1 MNRSY
6 TINDLI
12 LFAYSEPENDESE
25 KYRSFIRKNKLLNK
39 EYKTIC
45 RIKHYFASKKVGPSE
60 STIKNILSYSRALS
74 VNRTQKA
81 GNFSLLLN

>member
-25 KYRSFIRKNKLLNK
+25 KYRSFIKKNRLLSK

>member
-12 LFAYSEPENDESE
+12 LFAYSESENDESD
-25 KYRSFIRKNKLLNK
+25 KYRSFIRKNKLLRK
-39 EYKTIC
+39 EYNTIC
-45 RIKHYFASKKVGPSE
+45 RIKHYFATKKVGPSE
-60 STIKNILSYSRALS
+60 STIKNILSYSKALS
-74 VNRTQKA
+74 VNRTQKS